1 MDSYVTG
8 TAIRQLREAK
18 HMTQAELAEKLAV
31 SAKAIS
37 KWETAHGLPDI
48 SLLEPLA
55 AALGVSVLELMQ
67 GEPVVNR
74 NRSANLLRSKLYV
87 CPLCGNVLHATGQA
101 VVSCCGITLPPLD
114 ISEAD
119 DADEHHQLTLERV
132 EDELFVTIHHP
143 MTKDHYISFIACLT
157 GDKLQLVKLYPEG
170 DASCRFKITGAGV
183 LYFYCNRHGLMKA
196 PDFRA
201 AARHTPSQKLHLRE
215 PDEGDR
221 EQVMAYREEF
231 LAISSCPLCG
241 NVLHATGQAVVSC
254 CGITLPPLDISEADD
269 ADEHHQLT
277 LERVEDELFVTIH
290 HPMTKDHY
298 ISFIAC
304 LTGDKLQLVKLYP
317 EGDASCRFKI
327 TGAGVLYF
335 YCNRHGLMK
344 APDFRAAARHTPS
357 QKLHLREPDEG
368 DREQVMAYREEFLA
382 ISSRLDGTS
391 ALDKYDD
398 FGQWLADI
406 RRLKD
411 PATTP
416 AGFVPATQYLALD
429 EQEHLVGMTNL
440 RHHLNDYL
448 LAYGGHI
455 GYSVRPSERK
465 NGYASQMLRQTLEKA
480 KERGISK
487 VRICCDHYNIASAKT
502 IQACGGILEDE
513 MFDSSDGMLTQR
525 YWIENR

>member
-1 MDSYVTG
+1 MTPITSPSPGEGACSAAFPPWTASRIRERLGAFLHDGSLASWAGPHVLRRAADGTPFVGG

-18 HMTQAELAEKLAV
+18 HLTQAELAEKLAV

-201 AARHTPSQKLHLRE
+201 AARHTP
-215 PDEGDR
+215 P
-221 EQVMAYREEF
+221 
-231 LAISSCPLCG
+231 
-241 NVLHATGQAVVSC
+241 
-254 CGITLPPLDISEADD
+254 
-269 ADEHHQLT
+269 
-277 LERVEDELFVTIH
+277 
-290 HPMTKDHY
+290 
-298 ISFIAC
+298 
-304 LTGDKLQLVKLYP
+304 
-317 EGDASCRFKI
+317 
-327 TGAGVLYF
+327 
-335 YCNRHGLMK
+335 
-344 APDFRAAARHTPS
+344 

-398 FGQWLADI
+398 FGQWLANI
-406 RRLKD
+406 RKLKD

-440 RHHLNDYL
+440 RHRLNDYL
-448 LAYGGHI
+448 LTYGGHI
-455 GYSVRPSERK
+455 GYSVRPSERQ
-465 NGYASQMLRQTLEKA
+465 NGYATQMLRLTLEKA
-480 KERGISK
+480 KERGIEK

-513 MFDSSDGMLTQR
+513 MFDSSDGTLTQR